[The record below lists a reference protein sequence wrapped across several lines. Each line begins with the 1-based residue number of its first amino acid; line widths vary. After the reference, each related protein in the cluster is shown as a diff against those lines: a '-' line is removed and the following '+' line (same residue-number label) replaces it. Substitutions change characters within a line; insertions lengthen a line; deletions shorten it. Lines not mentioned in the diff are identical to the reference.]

1 MNSLKLDFYSKNKLE
16 NKLEQKKYYKKFINS
31 FYIYD
36 KYKILIIYF
45 LIYFFLITILYKI
58 FL

>member
-16 NKLEQKKYYKKFINS
+16 NKLEQKKVDKKFINS